1 LATGQ
6 RALEGLVL
14 IERLRNTLHGCRV
27 LVTGH
32 TGFKGSWLVAWLHRL
47 GARVAGFAL
56 PPPTR
61 PSNFDVSGIQRLL
74 DAHFVGDIRD
84 SAALAEVFDRADPQV
99 VFHLAAQAIVLEG
112 YRDPLAT
119 FDVNTLGTAR
129 LLEVVRQ
136 RRHPCTVI
144 VVTSDK
150 CYDPRDP
157 SVAHP
162 EADPLGGADPYSA
175 SKGAAELVVSAY
187 RASFFSDC
195 RARGV
200 AVRLASARA
209 GNVIG
214 GGDWAPERIIPDVIR
229 ALSQGEPVIV
239 RNPLS
244 IRPWQHVLEPL
255 AGYLQLAAKLI
266 IEDDAALC
274 EAWNFGPRAGDEA
287 TVREVVER
295 VIQHWG
301 EGSWA
306 EGSRGDEPTEAPVLR
321 LNSEKA
327 TSRLGWSPIWDL
339 DTAIQATVGWY
350 RRWLGQVEGDGLAWT
365 LADIEAYEAGLE
377 AHHD

>member
-1 LATGQ
+1 
-6 RALEGLVL
+6 L
-14 IERLRNTLHGCRV
+14 IERLRDTLHGCRV

-61 PSNFDVSGIQRLL
+61 PSHFDVSGIQRLL

-84 SAALAEVFDRADPQV
+84 SAALAEVFDCADPQV
-99 VFHLAAQAIVLEG
+99 VFHLAAQAIVLES

-129 LLEVVRQ
+129 LLEVARQ

-195 RARGV
+195 PAKGG

-239 RNPLS
+239 RNPSS

-255 AGYLQLAAKLI
+255 VGYLQLAARLI
-266 IEDDAALC
+266 NEDDATLC

-306 EGSRGDEPTEAPVLR
+306 EGSRGDEPAEAPVLR

-350 RRWLGQVEGDGLAWT
+350 RHWRGQVEGDGLAWT

>member
-1 LATGQ
+1 LAPGR

-14 IERLRNTLHGCRV
+14 IEQLRDTLHGCRV

-61 PSNFDVSGIQRLL
+61 PSHFDASGIHRLL

-84 SAALAEVFDRADPQV
+84 GAALAEAFDRADPQV
-99 VFHLAAQAIVLEG
+99 VFHLAAQAIVLES

-129 LLEVVRQ
+129 LLEVVRK
-136 RRHPCTVI
+136 RRRPCTVI

-150 CYDPRDP
+150 CYAPRDT
-157 SVAHP
+157 SVAHS

-187 RASFFSDC
+187 RGSFFSDYH
-195 RARGV
+195 ARGL

-214 GGDWAPERIIPDVIR
+214 GGDWAAERIIPDAIR
-229 ALSQGEPVIV
+229 ALSQGKPVIV
-239 RNPLS
+239 RHPS
-244 IRPWQHVLEPL
+244 SVRPWQHVLEPL
-255 AGYLQLAAKLI
+255 AGYLQLAARLI
-266 IEDDAALC
+266 NEDDGSLC
-274 EAWNFGPRAGDEA
+274 EAWNFGPCAEDEA

-295 VIQHWG
+295 VIRYWG
-301 EGSWA
+301 EGRWA
-306 EGSRGDEPTEAPVLR
+306 EGTRGDEPAEAPVLR

-327 TSRLGWSPIWDL
+327 TSRLGWRPIWDL
-339 DTAIQATVGWY
+339 DTAIRATVGWY
-350 RRWLGQVEGDGLAWT
+350 RHWLAKVGGDGLPWT
-365 LADIEAYEAGLE
+365 LADTEAYEAGLE